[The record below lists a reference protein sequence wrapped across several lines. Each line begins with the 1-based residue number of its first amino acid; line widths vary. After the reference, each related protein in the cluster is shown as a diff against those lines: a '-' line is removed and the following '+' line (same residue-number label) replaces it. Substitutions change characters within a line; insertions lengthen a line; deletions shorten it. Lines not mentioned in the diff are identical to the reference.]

1 MARVTKCHSCV
12 FDFICFITEQ
22 HVYKDNW
29 TPIFQEEL
37 NCDMELSNY
46 HSKYAIKIIKEIK
59 TVGHI
64 QQLFTKAYSLILLS
78 GGAIKVHVTGKLEN
92 QIGNGLEVLC
102 ILTIKGYLHY
112 KMITPQNVLSE
123 AQVKNFFIS

>member
-1 MARVTKCHSCV
+1 
-12 FDFICFITEQ
+12 
-22 HVYKDNW
+22 
-29 TPIFQEEL
+29 
-37 NCDMELSNY
+37 MELSNY
-46 HSKYAIKIIKEIK
+46 HSKYAIKIIEEIK

-112 KMITPQNVLSE
+112 EMITPQNVLSE